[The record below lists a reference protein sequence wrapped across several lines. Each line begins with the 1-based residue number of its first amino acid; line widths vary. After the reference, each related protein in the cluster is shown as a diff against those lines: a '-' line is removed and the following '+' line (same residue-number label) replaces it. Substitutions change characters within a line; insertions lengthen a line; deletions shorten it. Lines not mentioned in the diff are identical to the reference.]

1 MITDIINAINTVLWG
16 RGQVL
21 IYMLLIGGVFF
32 TWKLGFIQIKYFT
45 HMFSIMRNSTASDK
59 AGISSFQALC
69 TSLSARVGTGNLAG
83 VAVAISLGGAGAI
96 FWMWVIA
103 FLGMATGFAES
114 VLGQLYKVKDTNG
127 EYRGGP
133 AYYIQQ
139 GLKKRWLAVL
149 FSLCLFLGYG
159 FIFSAVQAN
168 TITDALNNAYG
179 IDTLYSGLVII
190 GLAALIVVGG
200 FRTIANFAQWVVPF
214 MGVSYV
220 LVALVIMGIN
230 IDLLPGVLSDI
241 VLQAFGLQEAVAGR
255 NDIHVPYT
263 RLVCIENTTNKGG
276 GACWDFSELEKLQ
289 QISKENNLAFHLDG
303 ARLFNALVAKN
314 ETPKQYGQLFDTISI
329 CLSKGLGAPIGSILL
344 GSKEDIAKALRIRK
358 LFGGAMRQ
366 VGFLAAAGIYAL
378 DNNIERLAE
387 DHQKAKEI
395 ANVLESCVYVT
406 KIEPVETNIL
416 IFYVDDKIGAD
427 NFISKMATKNILL
440 TPMGEGRIRIVTH
453 LDYTDE
459 MHKIL
464 LKELKNF

>member
-1 MITDIINAINTVLWG
+1 MIIDLISDTVTKPTPKMLEAMMSAKVGDDVFKSDPTTNKLQEKAAKLFGMEDALFFPSGTMANQAAIKLHTQPG
-16 RGQVL
+16 DKL
-21 IYMLLIGGVFF
+21 ICD
-32 TWKLGFIQIKYFT
+32 KYA
-45 HMFSIMRNSTASDK
+45 HVYNYE
-59 AGISSFQALC
+59 G
-69 TSLSARVGTGNLAG
+69 
-83 VAVAISLGGAGAI
+83 GGA
-96 FWMWVIA
+96 A
-103 FLGMATGFAES
+103 FNSGVTCKLIDGNRGMFT
-114 VLGQLYKVKDTNG
+114 
-127 EYRGGP
+127 
-133 AYYIQQ
+133 
-139 GLKKRWLAVL
+139 
-149 FSLCLFLGYG
+149 
-159 FIFSAVQAN
+159 AVQ
-168 TITDALNNAYG
+168 
-179 IDTLYSGLVII
+179 
-190 GLAALIVVGG
+190 
-200 FRTIANFAQWVVPF
+200 
-214 MGVSYV
+214 
-220 LVALVIMGIN
+220 
-230 IDLLPGVLSDI
+230 
-241 VLQAFGLQEAVAGR
+241 LQEAVAGR

-276 GACWDFSELEKLQ
+276 GACWDFSELEKLE

-314 ETPKQYGQLFDTISI
+314 ETPKQYGALFDTISI
-329 CLSKGLGAPIGSILL
+329 CLSKGLGAPVGSILL